1 MGPLGGYEAV
11 EDPWWG
17 FLRLTVRPAH
27 WIQVG
32 VSRAALAGGRFEGG
46 SVAFD
51 PVTYPPDEGSLSAAD
66 VLRILVAKPTDYD
79 NQLAALDVRVSAAGI
94 GAPLLAYAEFGV
106 EDTDRSWG
114 DPALLAGV
122 LWAPAFPVPL
132 ALRYEYVAFGRGARL
147 CGWCDTLPA
156 YLVPACPLPERLAG
170 RRPAPGPPAG
180 RVRPPA
186 LAGRDRVEPRRPDA
200 RGARGS
206 GDLARA
212 LESPGGGPARL
223 GLVGGRRGRLAP
235 WKARGALRGL
245 AVGAWRGL
253 ERGALRAADY
263 RLPVRLSRVPPRVV
277 NVCSLFGKNL
287 R

>member
-51 PVTYPPDEGSLSAAD
+51 PVTYPLDEGSLSAAD

-94 GAPLLAYAEFGV
+94 VAPLLAYAEFGV

-122 LWAPAFPVPL
+122 LWAPAFSVPL

-156 YLVPACPLPERLAG
+156 YWYQHVRFQNGWRVGDRLLGHPLGGYGRQHSLAATAWS
-170 RRPAPGPPAG
+170 R
-180 RVRPPA
+180 
-186 LAGRDRVEPRRPDA
+186 DA
-200 RGARGS
+200 RM
-206 GDLARA
+206 LAA
-212 LESPGGGPARL
+212 LEAAAIRRERWNLLETAQPGS
-223 GLVGGRRGRLAP
+223 
-235 WKARGALRGL
+235 
-245 AVGAWRGL
+245 AWRVDAAAAWRPGRHAEL
-253 ERGALRAADY
+253 SVAWRSERGEGWSVER
-263 RLPVRLSRVPPRVV
+263 
-277 NVCSLFGKNL
+277 
-287 R
+287 